1 MGLLDSTPEY
11 FGLDIGTN
19 ALRAVHLKRSGNKP
33 VMASYGQLVLPP
45 GLTTS
50 DSPADVTKTAG
61 FIKQLVKDA
70 HISTKYVVAGVP
82 STKVFATI
90 ISTPKLSHGD
100 LAKAIQ
106 LQADQY
112 VPMDVKDVKLDWYVI
127 GPGKTPEEQEVL
139 LVAAPNHVTQKY
151 VGLCEQAGL
160 ELVALEPNALA
171 LARAVVQ
178 PNDLAVLVLDVGSL
192 TSDISIVQA
201 NVPKLLRSVN
211 VGGTIFVR
219 AVAQKLGL
227 DEVQADQF
235 TKKFGLTQTKLEGQ
249 VFKAI
254 QPSMDQLMGEVDK
267 SIKFYL
273 EQYPQIKLEKIVL
286 TGGTASL
293 PEMPTY
299 ISTATGLPVEIANS
313 WLKVSY
319 PADMQNTLMGIS
331 TSYGVA
337 AGLAERDLL
346 G

>member
-11 FGLDIGTN
+11 FGLDVGTGGI
-19 ALRAVHLKRSGNKP
+19 RVVQLKRSGDKP
-33 VMASYGQLVLPP
+33 AMVAYGQVEVPG
-45 GLTTS
+45 GLTQS
-50 DSPADVTKTAG
+50 DSPGDVAKVAATV
-61 FIKQLVKDA
+61 KQLVKDA
-70 HISTKYVVAGVP
+70 HISAKYVVAGVP

-90 ISTPKLSHGD
+90 ISTPKLSHNE
-100 LAKAIQ
+100 LAKAIE

-112 VPMDVKDVKLDWYVI
+112 IPMDSKEVKLDWFVI

-139 LVAAPNHVTQKY
+139 LVAAPNYVTQKY

-160 ELVALEPNALA
+160 ELLALEPNAVA

-178 PNDLAVLVLDVGSL
+178 PNDLAVLVLDIGSQ
-192 TSDISIVQA
+192 TSDITIVQA

-211 VGGTIFVR
+211 VGGTIFIR
-219 AVAQKLGL
+219 SVAQKLGL
-227 DEVQADQF
+227 DDTQADQF

-254 QPSMDQLMGEVDK
+254 QPSIELLMGEVDK

-273 EQYPQIKLEKIVL
+273 GQYPQIKLEKIIL
-286 TGGTASL
+286 TGGTAAL
-293 PEMPTY
+293 PELPTY
-299 ISTATGLPVEIANS
+299 ISTSTGLPVEIANS

-319 PADMQNTLMGIS
+319 PADMQTNLMGIS
-331 TSYGVA
+331 TSFGVSV
-337 AGLAERDLL
+337 GLAERDSL